1 MEYHISDQ
9 NLTVVH
15 GGHKQ
20 KDLGHQRT
28 YPIFIDDE
36 TGEELISL
44 NGQVL
49 QKLSNLQFDTSRRE
63 TVKRG

>member
-1 MEYHISDQ
+1 MTYSITNQ
-9 NLTVVH
+9 NITVVY

-20 KDLGHQRT
+20 AGLGHQRT
-28 YPIFIDDE
+28 YPIFKDDE

-63 TVKRG
+63 IVNRG